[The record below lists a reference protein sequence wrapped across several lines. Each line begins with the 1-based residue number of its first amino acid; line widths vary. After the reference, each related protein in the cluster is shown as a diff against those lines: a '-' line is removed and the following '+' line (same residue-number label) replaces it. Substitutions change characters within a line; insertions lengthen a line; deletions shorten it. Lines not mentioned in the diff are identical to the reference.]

1 MRTTGLSLLL
11 GITVFLAGCTP
22 VGPAVSMKHTIV
34 YGESFA
40 TTAEAV
46 QEARNAMTNAA
57 GSGCKAI
64 SIGGGGAG
72 AGGGQE
78 GAGGGGLLVNVLVL
92 LECPVNAP
100 DILAATGA
108 PVP

>member
-1 MRTTGLSLLL
+1 MARIATVLALGLAA
-11 GITVFLAGCTP
+11 GVVAGCTT
-22 VGPAVSMKHTIV
+22 PAMKQTIV

-46 QEARNAMTNAA
+46 QEARNAMANAA
-57 GSGCKAI
+57 GLGCRAI
-64 SIGGGGAG
+64 GIGGGGAG
-72 AGGGQE
+72 AGVE
-78 GAGGGGLLVNVLVL
+78 TGGGLLINVLVL
-92 LECPVNAP
+92 IECPASAP

>member
-1 MRTTGLSLLL
+1 MRPTGAFVLLYVL
-11 GITVFLAGCTP
+11 LAAGCTP
-22 VGPAVSMKHTIV
+22 APVKQTIV

-46 QEARNAMTNAA
+46 QEARNAIANAA

-72 AGGGQE
+72 AGIPGIE
-78 GAGGGGLLVNVLVL
+78 VAPGGLLVNVVVL
-92 LECPVNAP
+92 LECPANAP